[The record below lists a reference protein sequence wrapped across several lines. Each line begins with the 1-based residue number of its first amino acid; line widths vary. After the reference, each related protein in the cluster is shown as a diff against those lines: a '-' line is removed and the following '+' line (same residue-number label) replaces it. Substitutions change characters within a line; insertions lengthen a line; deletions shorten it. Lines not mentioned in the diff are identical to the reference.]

1 MVTSETVSEYADITV
16 IKYLNVA
23 ATCCLVYDM
32 LIHLGDEIEY
42 IWKASHSWMKWI
54 YAFIRHFPYIVPIT
68 INVFLPGSSSGS
80 RLHSN
85 QCRGFITYQFIANE
99 ALTVAV
105 EAILI
110 ARVCAMFN
118 RNKPVVGLV
127 IALFAMEVAAMI
139 TVLAFSIP
147 RIQFSPTC
155 LITHT
160 PSIFTSYWLWSLAF
174 ETFLFALTLI
184 RFFSDIRRGL
194 SGTSVLYILV
204 RDGMW
209 AYAVIFAIMLL
220 NTLCYHL
227 IDGSL
232 AGLCFC
238 WEFAIMSIAG
248 SHVLLN
254 LRRFSHRSHESD
266 GTTLRMELLGSI
278 EFAGRSMPAE
288 ADDWMSDTVITS
300 TAGHDMT

>member
-1 MVTSETVSEYADITV
+1 MLTSEIVSEYAGITV
-16 IKYLNVA
+16 IKYLNVT

-42 IWKASHSWMKWI
+42 IWRASHSWMKWI
-54 YAFIRHFPYIVPIT
+54 YAFIRHFPYVVPIT
-68 INVFLPGSSSGS
+68 INVFLPGASGGS

-85 QCRGFITYQFIANE
+85 QCRGFIIYQFIANE

-105 EAILI
+105 EVILI
-110 ARVCAMFN
+110 ARVCAMFK

-127 IALFAMEVAAMI
+127 IALFATEVAAMI
-139 TVLAFSIP
+139 TFLAFSIP
-147 RIQFSPTC
+147 KIQFSPTC

-160 PSIFTSYWLWSLAF
+160 PGIFTSYWLWSLAF
-174 ETFLFALTLI
+174 ETFLFAMTLI
-184 RFFSDIRRGL
+184 SFFSDMRRGL
-194 SGTSVLYILV
+194 SGSSVLYILV

-209 AYAVIFAIMLL
+209 AYADIFAIMLL

-248 SHVLLN
+248 PYILLN
-254 LRRFSHRSHESD
+254 LRRFSHRSHGTE
-266 GTTLRMELLGSI
+266 GTTLGVELLGSV
-278 EFAGRSMPAE
+278 EFAGRSIPVE
-288 ADDWMSDTVITS
+288 DWMSDSVSYGTV
-300 TAGHDMT
+300 GHDTT